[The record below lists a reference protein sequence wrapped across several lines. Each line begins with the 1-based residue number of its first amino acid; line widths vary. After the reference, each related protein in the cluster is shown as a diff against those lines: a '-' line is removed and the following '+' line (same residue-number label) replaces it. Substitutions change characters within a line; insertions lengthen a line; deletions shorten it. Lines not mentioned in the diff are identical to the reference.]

1 MKIMDQTKTKSNPPI
16 RSENIAAGMVFRE
29 CSTKDLFL
37 KTTNGI
43 VDLQTFHYLPDH
55 TAIVFCDEHLDVELV
70 IKGVLPAGG

>member
-1 MKIMDQTKTKSNPPI
+1 MKIVDLRKTKSRPPI

-55 TAIVFCDEHLDVELV
+55 TALVFCNECLDVEIV